1 MKLNSKLT
9 IFSIRNLSYSNEK
22 LNINYRKR
30 KEFLSTL
37 ALYDLQFSL
46 TYQISKNPRNS
57 ISHPPIQR
65 PEKPITNVH
74 LEKEKK

>member
-9 IFSIRNLSYSNEK
+9 IFSIRNLSYRNEK

-46 TYQISKNPRNS
+46 TYQISKNSRNS

-74 LEKEKK
+74 LKKEKK